1 MRMTATSCVTRG
13 RKRITP
19 HIGVPQTAL
28 WRAERAARPTV
39 PSLAC
44 RNLYLYFAAGYGD
57 CVEPVGLNG
66 CASWCGCEPHC
77 SAACTPSPGS
87 WQVRRLRLRLLQ
99 QPLGQRK
106 LQPAASRT
114 RAALRQIWQVYSTSD
129 LKTWTFHG
137 NVLPLGPPRPNA
149 TLFSP
154 KAVFNAGTGL
164 WCERKVEARLCR
176 NFETSLSA
184 CRRAGWKSR
193 RELWGVAV
201 RIYGKRWET
210 LYVSHNVGHC
220 SLGAACSA
228 PLRAAGF
235 CGTT

>member
-1 MRMTATSCVTRG
+1 LSLAATPKERSSMPMTATSCVTRG

-154 KAVFNAGTGL
+154 KAIYNRGTGL
-164 WCERKVEARLCR
+164 WCEQEVEARPAL
-176 NFETSLSA
+176 
-184 CRRAGWKSR
+184 
-193 RELWGVAV
+193 
-201 RIYGKRWET
+201 
-210 LYVSHNVGHC
+210 
-220 SLGAACSA
+220 
-228 PLRAAGF
+228 
-235 CGTT
+235 

>member
-1 MRMTATSCVTRG
+1 MAIASSRSVSMDAPPGAAASPIAALPARRAPAPG
-13 RKRITP
+13 RCD
-19 HIGVPQTAL
+19 G
-28 WRAERAARPTV
+28 
-39 PSLAC
+39 
-44 RNLYLYFAAGYGD
+44 
-57 CVEPVGLNG
+57 
-66 CASWCGCEPHC
+66 CGCGFFNNH
-77 SAACTPSPGS
+77 SVNVNSSP
-87 WQVRRLRLRLLQ
+87 L
-99 QPLGQRK
+99 P
-106 LQPAASRT
+106 PA

>member
-1 MRMTATSCVTRG
+1 MRTTATSCVTRG

-19 HIGVPQTAL
+19 HIGVPQTAM

-66 CASWCGCEPHC
+66 CASWCGCEPNC

-106 LQPAASRT
+106 LQPAAPRT
-114 RAALRQIWQVYSTSD
+114 RGTQADLAGLLDQRLKDVDVPWKRPTAGAATAERD
-129 LKTWTFHG
+129 A
-137 NVLPLGPPRPNA
+137 VLPKGNFQRADRSLVRAKSGGPA
-149 TLFSP
+149 L
-154 KAVFNAGTGL
+154 
-164 WCERKVEARLCR
+164 
-176 NFETSLSA
+176 
-184 CRRAGWKSR
+184 
-193 RELWGVAV
+193 
-201 RIYGKRWET
+201 
-210 LYVSHNVGHC
+210 
-220 SLGAACSA
+220 
-228 PLRAAGF
+228 
-235 CGTT
+235 